1 MKKPV
6 IERSLILIKP
16 DGVMKGL
23 VGDIV
28 KRFEQ
33 MRLNLVAM
41 KMILA
46 DDRLA
51 DQHYLFT
58 ESWANALGEKTRE
71 AYQKKGIELKES
83 NFELAQRVKK
93 WNMSFLREGPVVAFV
108 VEGPHAVELGRKL
121 VGNTEP
127 RQALPGTIRG
137 DFSFDSYALSDAQQ
151 RPVRNIIHASGTVV
165 EAERE
170 IGLWFSADEIYKYRG
185 LADHSII

>member
-1 MKKPV
+1 
-6 IERSLILIKP
+6 
-16 DGVMKGL
+16 
-23 VGDIV
+23 
-28 KRFEQ
+28 

-41 KMILA
+41 KMVIA

-51 DQHYLFT
+51 DQHYILT

-71 AYQKKGIELKES
+71 AYLKRGLELKES
-83 NFELAQRVKK
+83 NLVLAQRVKK
-93 WNMSFLREGPVVAFV
+93 WNTSFIMEGPVVAFV

-151 RPVRNIIHASGTVV
+151 RPVHNIIHASGTVG

-170 IGLWFSADEIYKYRG
+170 ISLWFRADEIYKYKG
-185 LADHSII
+185 FADQSII

>member
-1 MKKPV
+1 M

-23 VGDIV
+23 IGEIV

-33 MRLNLVAM
+33 MRLNIVAM

-46 DDRLA
+46 DQRLA
-51 DQHYLFT
+51 DNHYLLT
-58 ESWANALGEKTRE
+58 DDWVHSLGEKTRE
-71 AYQKKGIELKES
+71 AYRTKGITLKES
-83 NFELAQRVKK
+83 NLELAQRVKQ
-93 WNMSFLREGPVVAFV
+93 WNMNFLMEGPVVAFV

-151 RPVRNIIHASGTVV
+151 RPVRNIIHASGAVA
-165 EAERE
+165 EADRE
-170 IGLWFSADEIYKYRG
+170 IALWFGNDEIYKYQKFYNSR
-185 LADHSII
+185 LL